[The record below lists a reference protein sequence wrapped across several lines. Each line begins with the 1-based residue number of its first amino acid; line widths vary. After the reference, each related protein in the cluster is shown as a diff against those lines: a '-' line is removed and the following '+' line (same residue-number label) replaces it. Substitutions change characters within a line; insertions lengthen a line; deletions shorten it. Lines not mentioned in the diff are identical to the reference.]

1 MTLIIAEAG
10 VNHNGDFNLAKE
22 LIDIALDSGA
32 DIIKFQTF
40 KAEDLVT
47 KKAKKAEYQ
56 KRNLPNSDDQFSM
69 LKELELSYNE
79 FEKLK
84 RYCDQKSIEFLS
96 TAFSEDSLDFLIK
109 IGVKRIKIPSGEINN
124 LPYLLKASSYNLTII
139 LSTGMSTM
147 KEISDAVQIF
157 SLNGIESKK
166 LTLLHCTTEYP
177 TKIQSVNL
185 NAMKSIQ
192 NMFDISVGYS
202 DHTRNYEVPIAA
214 VANGATIIEKHFT
227 KSRDLPGPDHNSSLE
242 PNELSEMISS
252 IRNTE
257 ILMGSSEKKPTKEEL
272 QNLLVARKSIVAKKK
287 IKKGELLSE
296 ENITTKRPADGL
308 SPMEWNNILNTIATK
323 DFDEDDLI
331 EG

>member
-56 KRNLPNSDDQFSM
+56 KSNLPNSDDQFSM

-124 LPYLLKASSYNLTII
+124 LPYLLKASSYNLPII

-157 SLNGIESKK
+157 SINGIESKK

-296 ENITTKRPADGL
+296 ENITTKRPANGL
-308 SPMEWNNILNTIATK
+308 SPMEWDNILNTVATK